1 VAVTRYTLP
10 YVGTPAYYTGTGTSQ
25 LVPDVFPVAIAG
37 HAYMLDIGSNRFA
50 RAFEARL
57 RDSQDSTNIPGEAAI
72 NPQGLWRRSQ
82 VSWHKG
88 SGQQYGDTAEGLDT
102 RFYTSKN
109 VDVWTKGQLSL
120 LPTTDVKLSSS
131 ETNLQMVVAG
141 DYVYVADGQQLKRS
155 SDLST
160 WTNITGGPAAAITC
174 LATDGYNVFVGY
186 SGSGLKRTYTDVTT
200 LATYISGSETY
211 TNAAYVKGRV
221 MASAGNDL
229 ANFTAD
235 VTTSHSHTSGLISEH
250 PNEQFVYTGFAEGTA
265 HIYVGGYVGGTSLI
279 YRMAIKA
286 DGTSLDVPVQ
296 AGALPIGEQIESM
309 FGYLGYVMIG
319 TNKGVRVATSD
330 ANGDLVIGPTLE
342 TTDPVRCFTAD
353 GRFVWYGWTDF
364 DGSSVTGLGR
374 LDLSEL
380 VGVNEPAYASDLMAS
395 TTGDVRAVVNWNG
408 KRLFTV
414 AGAGVYY
421 ESTDLASEGY
431 IDTGTWRWG
440 IPDRKFVAF
449 VDFRTEPLNGGITM
463 SCNLDNAGYEAL
475 APFGT
480 QGATEKSF
488 DGPETGFGEA
498 AFKVTLTRDSTD
510 ATSGPVLTRWQVRA
524 FPAPR
529 RSELFSIPVLLH
541 RKISRFGRD
550 YYIDVMNELAY
561 LRGLIDDARIVS
573 YQEGYTSY
581 RCVIENV
588 EWTPIDAGEKPW
600 EYDGTAVVTLRSL
613 VA

>member
-1 VAVTRYTLP
+1 MAVTRYTLP

-88 SGQQYGDTAEGLDT
+88 TGQQYGDTAEGLDT

-141 DYVYVADGQQLKRS
+141 NYVYVADGQQLKRS

-186 SGSGLKRTYTDVTT
+186 SGNGLKRTYTDVTT
-200 LATYISGSETY
+200 LATYISGTETY
-211 TNAAYVKGRV
+211 TNAAYVKGRLMV
-221 MASAGNDL
+221 SHEGEIH
-229 ANFTAD
+229 NFTAS
-235 VTTSHSHTSGLISEH
+235 VTTSHAHTSGIISEH
-250 PNEQFVYTGFAEGTA
+250 PNEQFVYTGFAEGTG
-265 HIYVGGYVGGTSLI
+265 HIYAGGYVGGTSLI

-286 DGTSLDVPVQ
+286 DGTALDVPTQ
-296 AGALPIGEQIESM
+296 AGALPIGEQIQSM

-395 TTGDVRAVVNWNG
+395 TTGDVQAVVNWDG

-449 VDFRTEPLNGGITM
+449 VDFRTEPLNGDITM

-475 APFGT
+475 APFET

>member
-1 VAVTRYTLP
+1 MAVTRYTLP

-211 TNAAYVKGRV
+211 TNAAYVKGRL
-221 MASAGNDL
+221 MASAVNDL

-286 DGTSLDVPVQ
+286 DGTSLDVPTQ

>member
-1 VAVTRYTLP
+1 MAVTRYTLP

-88 SGQQYGDTAEGLDT
+88 EGQQYGDTAEGLDT

-155 SDLST
+155 TDLST

-186 SGSGLKRTYTDVTT
+186 SGNGLKRTYTDVTT

-211 TNAAYVKGRV
+211 TNAAYVKGRLMV
-221 MASAGNDL
+221 SHEGEIH
-229 ANFTAD
+229 NFTAD
-235 VTTSHSHTSGLISEH
+235 VTTSHAHTSGVISEH
-250 PNEQFVYTGFAEGTA
+250 PNEQFVYTGFAEGIG
-265 HIYVGGYVGGTSLI
+265 HIYAGGYVGGTSLI

-286 DGTSLDVPVQ
+286 DGTALDVPTQ

-330 ANGDLVIGPTLE
+330 SNGDLVIGPTLE

-395 TTGDVRAVVNWNG
+395 TTGDVQAVVNWNG

-449 VDFRTEPLNGGITM
+449 VDFRTEPLNGDITM

-475 APFGT
+475 APFDT

>member
-1 VAVTRYTLP
+1 MAVTRYTLP

-186 SGSGLKRTYTDVTT
+186 SGNGLKRTYTDVTT

-211 TNAAYVKGRV
+211 TNAAYVKGRLMV
-221 MASAGNDL
+221 SHGGEIH
-229 ANFTAD
+229 NFTAD
-235 VTTSHSHTSGLISEH
+235 VTTSHAHTSGVISEH
-250 PNEQFVYTGFAEGTA
+250 PNEQFVYTGFAEGTG
-265 HIYVGGYVGGTSLI
+265 HIYAGGYVGGTSLI

-286 DGTSLDVPVQ
+286 DGTALDVPTQ
-296 AGALPIGEQIESM
+296 AGALPIGEQIQSM

-330 ANGDLVIGPTLE
+330 SNGDLVIGPTLE

-395 TTGDVRAVVNWNG
+395 TTGDVQAVVNWNG
-408 KRLFTV
+408 NRLFTV

-449 VDFRTEPLNGGITM
+449 VDFRTEPLNGEITM

-475 APFGT
+475 APFET

>member
-1 VAVTRYTLP
+1 MAVIGYTVP
-10 YVGTPAYYTGTGTSQ
+10 YIGTPAFYTGTGTSQ

-57 RDSQDSTNIPGEAAI
+57 RDSSDDSNVPGEAAI

-88 SGQQYGDTAEGLDT
+88 SAQRYGDTAEGIDT
-102 RFYTSKN
+102 RFYTSRN
-109 VDVWTKGQLSL
+109 VDVWTKGRLSL
-120 LPTTDVKLSSS
+120 LPTTDEKLSSVS
-131 ETNLQMVVAG
+131 TNLQMVVAG
-141 DYVYVADGQQLKRS
+141 DYVYLADGNQLKRS
-155 SDLST
+155 TDLTT

-174 LATDGYNVFVGY
+174 LATDGYNVFAGY
-186 SGSGLKRTYTDVTT
+186 SANGLYRTYTGVTT
-200 LATYISGSETY
+200 LAAYISGSETY
-211 TNAAYVKGRV
+211 TNAAYVKGRL
-221 MASAGNDL
+221 MASHDNEL
-229 ANFTAD
+229 HNFTQS
-235 VTTSHSHTSGLISEH
+235 VTTSHSHNSGIISEH
-250 PNEQFVYTGFAEGTA
+250 PNDEFLYTGFAEGTA
-265 HIYVGGYVGGTSLI
+265 HIYAGGYVGGTSLI
-279 YRMAIKA
+279 YRMEIKA
-286 DGTSLDVPVQ
+286 DGTALDVPVQ
-296 AGALPIGEQIESM
+296 AGALPIGEQIKSM

-342 TTDPVRCFTAD
+342 TTGDVECFTAD

-364 DGSSVTGLGR
+364 DGSGITGLGR

-380 VGVNEPAYASDLMAS
+380 VGVNEPAYASDLMAGV
-395 TTGDVRAVVNWNG
+395 TGDVKAVVNWND
-408 KRLFTV
+408 KRLFSV
-414 AGAGVYY
+414 ASEGVYY
-421 ESTDLASEGY
+421 ESTDLCAEGY
-431 IDTGTWRWG
+431 VDTGTWRWG

-449 VDFRTEPLNGGITM
+449 VDFRCEPLNGEIVM
-463 SCNLDNAGYEAL
+463 SCNLDNAGFEAL
-475 APFGT
+475 APFET
-480 QGATEKSF
+480 QGATENTF

-498 AFKVTLTRDSTD
+498 GFKVTLTRDATD

-524 FPAPR
+524 FPAPA

-541 RKISRFGRD
+541 RKLSRFGRD
-550 YYIDVMNELAY
+550 YYFDVTNELAY
-561 LRGLIDDARIVS
+561 LRGLIEDARIVS
-573 YQEGYTSY
+573 YQEGYDTY

-588 EWTPIDAGEKPW
+588 EWTPVDAGEKPW

>member
-1 VAVTRYTLP
+1 MAVTRYTLP

-88 SGQQYGDTAEGLDT
+88 EGQQYGDTAEGLDT

-186 SGSGLKRTYTDVTT
+186 SGNGLKRTYTDVTT

-211 TNAAYVKGRV
+211 TNAAYVKGRLMV
-221 MASAGNDL
+221 SHEGEIH
-229 ANFTAD
+229 NFTVD
-235 VTTSHSHTSGLISEH
+235 VTTSHSHTSGVISQH
-250 PNEQFVYTGFAEGTA
+250 PNEQFVYTGFAEGTG
-265 HIYVGGYVGGTSLI
+265 HIYAGGYVGGTSLI

-286 DGTSLDVPVQ
+286 DGTALDVPTQ
-296 AGALPIGEQIESM
+296 AGALPIGEQIQSM

-319 TNKGVRVATSD
+319 TNNGVRVATSD
-330 ANGDLVIGPTLE
+330 SNGDLVIGPTLE

-395 TTGDVRAVVNWNG
+395 TTGDVQAVVNWNG

-449 VDFRTEPLNGGITM
+449 VDFRTEPLNGDITM

-475 APFGT
+475 APFET

-550 YYIDVMNELAY
+550 YYIDVMNELSY

>member
-186 SGSGLKRTYTDVTT
+186 SGNGLKRTYTDVTT

-211 TNAAYVKGRV
+211 TNAAYVKGRL
-221 MASAGNDL
+221 MASAVNDL

-286 DGTSLDVPVQ
+286 DGTSLDVPTQ

-364 DGSSVTGLGR
+364 DGSGVTGLGR

-510 ATSGPVLTRWQVRA
+510 ATSGPVLARWQVRA

>member
-1 VAVTRYTLP
+1 MAVTRYTLP

-186 SGSGLKRTYTDVTT
+186 SGNGLKRTYTDVTT

-211 TNAAYVKGRV
+211 TNAAYVKGRL
-221 MASAGNDL
+221 MASAVNDL

-286 DGTSLDVPVQ
+286 DGTSLDVPTQ

-449 VDFRTEPLNGGITM
+449 VDFRTEPLNGDITM

>member
-1 VAVTRYTLP
+1 MAVTRYTLP

-88 SGQQYGDTAEGLDT
+88 KGQQYGDTAEGLDT

-174 LATDGYNVFVGY
+174 LVTDGYNVFVGY
-186 SGSGLKRTYTDVTT
+186 SGNGLKRTYTDVTT

-211 TNAAYVKGRV
+211 TNAAYVKGRLMV
-221 MASAGNDL
+221 SHEGEIH
-229 ANFTAD
+229 NFTAD
-235 VTTSHSHTSGLISEH
+235 VTTSHSHTSGIISEH
-250 PNEQFVYTGFAEGTA
+250 PNEQFVYTGFAEGTG
-265 HIYVGGYVGGTSLI
+265 HIYAGGYVGGTSLI

-286 DGTSLDVPVQ
+286 DGTALDVPTQ
-296 AGALPIGEQIESM
+296 AGALPIGEQIQSM

-330 ANGDLVIGPTLE
+330 SNGDLVIGPTLE

-395 TTGDVRAVVNWNG
+395 TTGDVQAVVNWNG

-449 VDFRTEPLNGGITM
+449 VDFRTEPLNGEIVM

-475 APFGT
+475 APFET

-550 YYIDVMNELAY
+550 YYIDVMNELSY

>member
-186 SGSGLKRTYTDVTT
+186 SGNGLKRTYTDVTT

-449 VDFRTEPLNGGITM
+449 VDFRTEPLNGDITM

>member
-1 VAVTRYTLP
+1 MAVIGYTVP
-10 YVGTPAYYTGTGTSQ
+10 YIGTPAFYTGTGTSQ

-57 RDSQDSTNIPGEAAI
+57 RDSSDDSNVPGEAAI

-88 SGQQYGDTAEGLDT
+88 SAQRYGDTAEGIDT
-102 RFYTSKN
+102 RFYTSRN
-109 VDVWTKGQLSL
+109 VDVWTKGRLSL
-120 LPTTDVKLSSS
+120 LPTTDEKLSSVS
-131 ETNLQMVVAG
+131 TNLQMVVAG
-141 DYVYVADGQQLKRS
+141 NYVYLADGNQLKRS
-155 SDLST
+155 TNLTT

-186 SGSGLKRTYTDVTT
+186 SANGLKRTHTGITT
-200 LATYISGSETY
+200 LATYISGTETY
-211 TNAAYVKGRV
+211 TNAAYVKGRLMV
-221 MASAGNDL
+221 SHGGEIH
-229 ANFTAD
+229 NFTQD
-235 VTTSHSHTSGLISEH
+235 VTTSHAHTSGIVSEH

-279 YRMAIKA
+279 YRMEIKA

-296 AGALPIGEQIESM
+296 AGALPIGEQIKSM

-342 TTDPVRCFTAD
+342 TTGDVECFTAD

-364 DGSSVTGLGR
+364 DGSGITGLGR

-380 VGVNEPAYASDLMAS
+380 VGVNEPAYASDLMAGV
-395 TTGDVRAVVNWNG
+395 TGDVKAVVNWND
-408 KRLFTV
+408 KRLFSV
-414 AGAGVYY
+414 AGEGVYY
-421 ESTDLASEGY
+421 ESTDLCAEGY
-431 IDTGTWRWG
+431 VDTGTWRWG

-449 VDFRTEPLNGGITM
+449 VDFRCEPLNGEIVM
-463 SCNLDNAGYEAL
+463 SCNLDNAGFEAL
-475 APFGT
+475 APFET
-480 QGATEKSF
+480 QGATEKTF

-498 AFKVTLTRDSTD
+498 GFKIALYRDATD
-510 ATSGPVLTRWQVRA
+510 ATSGPVLTRWQART
-524 FPAPR
+524 FPAPA
-529 RSELFSIPVLLH
+529 RSELFSIPVMLH
-541 RKISRFGRD
+541 RKLSRFGRD
-550 YYIDVMNELAY
+550 YYFDVTNELAY
-561 LRGLIDDARIVS
+561 LRGLIEDARIVS
-573 YQEGYTSY
+573 YQEGYDTY

-588 EWTPIDAGEKPW
+588 EWTPVDAGEKPW